1 MSDYKK
7 VLEFLKENRI
17 NPEKALVTL
26 KRNFGKK
33 PDNKTNLKLHWKMM
47 RFTLY
52 LWERI
57 KEHDQNIVGKRIDA
71 VKKVVWSGQYKRL
84 YATFP
89 LPSFNP
95 ENEIKKLAQLIA
107 EPRQDEYFTS
117 KNFVYPKGHPR
128 ADKPI
133 PQSIIDK
140 IR

>member
-95 ENEIKKLAQLIA
+95 ENEIKKECLHQFKK
-107 EPRQDEYFTS
+107 Y
-117 KNFVYPKGHPR
+117 
-128 ADKPI
+128 
-133 PQSIIDK
+133 
-140 IR
+140 

>member
-1 MSDYKK
+1 MSDYMK
-7 VLEFLKENRI
+7 VLEFLKENRV
-17 NPEKALVTL
+17 NPEKALVIL
-26 KRNFGKK
+26 KRKFGKL
-33 PDNKTNLKLHWKMM
+33 PDQKTNLRLHWKMM

-57 KEHDQNIVGKRIDA
+57 KEEDQNMVGKRIDT
-71 VKKVVWSGQYKRL
+71 VKKVVWSGPYKRL

-89 LPSFNP
+89 LPTFDP
-95 ENEIKKLAQLIA
+95 ENEVKKLTQLIA

-117 KNFVYPKGHPR
+117 KNFVYPRGHSK

>member
-7 VLEFLKENRI
+7 VLEFLKENKVD
-17 NPEKALVTL
+17 PEKALVTL

-33 PDNKTNLKLHWKMM
+33 PDNKTNLKFHWKMM

-57 KEHDQNIVGKRIDA
+57 KEEDQNIVGKRIDT
-71 VKKVVWSGQYKRL
+71 VRKVVWSSQYKRL

-89 LPSFNP
+89 LPTFNP
-95 ENEIKKLAQLIA
+95 ENEVKKLAQLIA
-107 EPRQDEYFTS
+107 EPRQAEYFTS
-117 KNFVYPKGHPR
+117 KNFVYPKGHLK
-128 ADKPI
+128 ANKPI

>member
-7 VLEFLKENRI
+7 VLEFLKENKVD
-17 NPEKALVTL
+17 PEKALVTL

-33 PDNKTNLKLHWKMM
+33 PDNKTNLKFHWKMM

-57 KEHDQNIVGKRIDA
+57 KEEDQNIVGKRVDT
-71 VKKVVWSGQYKRL
+71 VRKVVWSSQYKRL

-89 LPSFNP
+89 LPTFNP
-95 ENEIKKLAQLIA
+95 ENEVKKLAQLIA
-107 EPRQDEYFTS
+107 EPRQAEYFTS
-117 KNFVYPKGHPR
+117 KNFVYPKGHLK
-128 ADKPI
+128 ANKPI

>member
-7 VLEFLKENRI
+7 VLEFLKENKVD
-17 NPEKALVTL
+17 PEKALVTL

-33 PDNKTNLKLHWKMM
+33 PDNKTNLKFHWKMM

-57 KEHDQNIVGKRIDA
+57 KEEDQNIVGKRIDT
-71 VKKVVWSGQYKRL
+71 VRKVVWSSQYKRL

-89 LPSFNP
+89 LPTFNP
-95 ENEIKKLAQLIA
+95 ENEVKLAQLIA
-107 EPRQDEYFTS
+107 EPRQAEYFTS
-117 KNFVYPKGHPR
+117 KNFVYPKGHLK
-128 ADKPI
+128 ANKPI

>member
-7 VLEFLKENRI
+7 VLEFLKENKVD
-17 NPEKALVTL
+17 PEKALVSL

-33 PDNKTNLKLHWKMM
+33 PDNQTNLKLHWKMM

-57 KEHDQNIVGKRIDA
+57 KEEDQNIVGKRIDT
-71 VKKVVWSGQYKRL
+71 VKKVVWSSQYKRL
-84 YATFP
+84 YTTFP
-89 LPSFNP
+89 LPTFNP
-95 ENEIKKLAQLIA
+95 ENEAKRLAQLIA
-107 EPRQDEYFTS
+107 EPRQDSYFIS
-117 KNFVYPKGHPR
+117 KYFVYPKGHPK
-128 ADKPI
+128 ANKPI

>member
-7 VLEFLKENRI
+7 VIEFLKENKVD
-17 NPEKALVTL
+17 PEKALVTL

-33 PDNKTNLKLHWKMM
+33 PDNKTNLKFHWKMM

-57 KEHDQNIVGKRIDA
+57 KEEDQNIVGKRIDT
-71 VKKVVWSGQYKRL
+71 VRKVVWSSQYKRL

-89 LPSFNP
+89 LPTFNP
-95 ENEIKKLAQLIA
+95 ENEVKKLAQLIA
-107 EPRQDEYFTS
+107 EPRQAEYFTS
-117 KNFVYPKGHPR
+117 KNFVYPKGHLK
-128 ADKPI
+128 ANKPI

>member
-1 MSDYKK
+1 
-7 VLEFLKENRI
+7 
-17 NPEKALVTL
+17 
-26 KRNFGKK
+26 
-33 PDNKTNLKLHWKMM
+33 MM

-57 KEHDQNIVGKRIDA
+57 KEEDQSIVGKRIDT

-89 LPSFNP
+89 LPTFNP
-95 ENEIKKLAQLIA
+95 EKDVKNLAQLIA

-117 KNFVYPKGHPR
+117 KNFVYPKGHPK
-128 ADKPI
+128 ANKPI